1 MNAKMRKVSIVALI
15 IAVAITIGLYV
26 IYSKVSVAPKKQ
38 SNISLIVYGND
49 SDRWENLKRGAKSAC
64 DENDA
69 DLTLVLMSTEDDYN
83 EQIRLI
89 EREVA
94 KGADGILLAACN
106 SKEIGEYLD
115 KANIKIPIVMV
126 VNGVTSNKNYP
137 CVSAN
142 DYDMGYELGMSICES
157 ENPIIKVA
165 IISDVKNRNN
175 ITCREQ
181 GVRDAISDYASQ
193 IVTWERNENESGIS
207 RKSFYQRELT
217 GEAVDVIVTTDN
229 EETDALM
236 DALIN
241 LNMTRR
247 VYSISTSDK
256 AVYYLDEEKIE
267 KLEYQT
273 EFGIGY
279 VGANYVLDT
288 KASKNEIKESN
299 IKYKLVDE
307 DDMYDYENQMLI
319 FPFVK

>member
-38 SNISLIVYGND
+38 RNISLIVYGND

-89 EREVA
+89 EREVI
-94 KGADGILLAACN
+94 KGADGILLAACD
-106 SKEIGEYLD
+106 SKEIGDYLD

-126 VNGVTSNKNYP
+126 VNGVTSSRNYP
-137 CVSAN
+137 CVSAD
-142 DYDMGYELGMSICES
+142 DYDMGYELGKSICES

-175 ITCREQ
+175 ITRREQ
-181 GVRDAISDYASQ
+181 GVRDAIGDYASQ
-193 IVTWERNENESGIS
+193 IVTWERNENEGDIS

-236 DALIN
+236 DALTN

-256 AVYYLDEEKIE
+256 AVYYLDEERIE

-279 VGANYVLDT
+279 IGANYVLDT
-288 KASKNEIKESN
+288 KASKNGIKEDN
-299 IKYKLVDE
+299 IKYELVDE